1 MPIVRRIRPA
11 QVAPT
16 PRPVIVSPA
25 EMGWRLGMACI
36 HPRTGVGEI
45 DAFAEL
51 GGIWH
56 AFVRHNGYHRNTCRV
71 DELKPFVRGVVRR
84 TRA

>member
-1 MPIVRRIRPA
+1 MALVRRTRPA
-11 QVAPT
+11 PVSAPPRPSTVAP
-16 PRPVIVSPA
+16 V

-36 HPRTGVGEI
+36 HPREGVGTI

-56 AFVRHNGYHRNTCRV
+56 AFVRHHGFHRNTCRV
-71 DELKPFVRGVVRR
+71 DELKPFVRGVLRR